1 MKDASKSMNLLV
13 SNRENLGDTFLGDM
27 KRDDEADSLWSW
39 LICWTSFTVGFVCF
53 GLLNNYG
60 IFHVEVMQQ
69 FLTTNVNSGEK
80 ILSKEPERA
89 KNSLCLQFV

>member
-1 MKDASKSMNLLV
+1 M
-13 SNRENLGDTFLGDM
+13 SNRENFGDTCLGDM
-27 KRDDEADSLWSW
+27 KRDDEVDSLRSW
-39 LICWTSFTVGFVCF
+39 LTCLTSFTVGFVCF

-80 ILSKEPERA
+80 ILSNQAERG
-89 KNSLCLQFV
+89 KNSLC